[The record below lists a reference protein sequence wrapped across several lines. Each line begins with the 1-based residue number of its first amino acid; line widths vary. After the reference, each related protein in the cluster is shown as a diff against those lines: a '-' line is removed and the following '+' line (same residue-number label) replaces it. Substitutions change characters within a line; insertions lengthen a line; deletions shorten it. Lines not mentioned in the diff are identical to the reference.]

1 MGHISTLHFGTCTWT
16 FFNGTY
22 FNTPCWNFY
31 KKHSLMEHSS
41 TLLDGIYDYL
51 TCTLLNWSSA
61 SNAICCKIA
70 LKWLKSQKV
79 KVPLRHPKKWWP
91 PICTKIGPQIVES
104 PKFHINTL
112 LWTFFSQKAFKS
124 EFESRV
130 PFRSVKLDAHYA
142 SHFYNYESSIDVLL
156 TLPTIKY

>member
-1 MGHISTLHFGTCTWT
+1 
-16 FFNGTY
+16 
-22 FNTPCWNFY
+22 
-31 KKHSLMEHSS
+31 MEHSS

-51 TCTLLNWSSA
+51 TCTLLNRSFA
-61 SNAICCKIA
+61 INAICCKIA
-70 LKWLKSQKV
+70 SKWLKSQKV

-130 PFRSVKLDAHYA
+130 PFRSVKLDAHSA
-142 SHFYNYESSIDVLL
+142 SRFYNYESSIGDLLLLCSVLRGSSAQGETFIAWVL
-156 TLPTIKY
+156 ERSRSSRSQ

>member
-1 MGHISTLHFGTCTWT
+1 
-16 FFNGTY
+16 
-22 FNTPCWNFY
+22 
-31 KKHSLMEHSS
+31 MEHSL
-41 TLLDGIYDYL
+41 TLLDGNCDSL
-51 TCTLLNWSSA
+51 TFTLLNGTFVSSA
-61 SNAICCKIA
+61 ICWKIA
-70 LKWLKSQKV
+70 SKWLKSQKV

-130 PFRSVKLDAHYA
+130 PFRSVKLDAHSA
-142 SHFYNYESSIDVLL
+142 SRFYNYESSIDGLL
-156 TLPTIKY
+156 YESFFFLKKITTALLKSPGLVRRNNW

>member
-1 MGHISTLHFGTCTWT
+1 
-16 FFNGTY
+16 
-22 FNTPCWNFY
+22 
-31 KKHSLMEHSS
+31 MEHLS
-41 TLLDGIYDYL
+41 TLLDGNCDSL
-51 TCTLLNWSSA
+51 TFTLLNGTFV
-61 SNAICCKIA
+61 SNAICWNIA
-70 LKWLKSQKV
+70 SKWLKSQKV

-130 PFRSVKLDAHYA
+130 PFRSVKLDAHSA
-142 SHFYNYESSIDVLL
+142 SRFYNYESSIDVPYKKALWNVEWCVNKDLGVADLL
-156 TLPTIKY
+156 LWQ

>member
-1 MGHISTLHFGTCTWT
+1 
-16 FFNGTY
+16 
-22 FNTPCWNFY
+22 
-31 KKHSLMEHSS
+31 MEHLS
-41 TLLDGIYDYL
+41 TLLDGNCDSL
-51 TCTLLNWSSA
+51 TFTLLNGIFVSSA
-61 SNAICCKIA
+61 ICWKIA
-70 LKWLKSQKV
+70 SKWLKSQKV

-130 PFRSVKLDAHYA
+130 PFRSVKLDAHSA
-142 SHFYNYESSIDVLL
+142 SRFYNYESSIDVIPLWYNNSL
-156 TLPTIKY
+156 GRETLP

>member
-1 MGHISTLHFGTCTWT
+1 
-16 FFNGTY
+16 
-22 FNTPCWNFY
+22 
-31 KKHSLMEHSS
+31 MEHSL
-41 TLLDGIYDYL
+41 TLLDGNCDSL
-51 TCTLLNWSSA
+51 TFTLLNGTFVSSA
-61 SNAICCKIA
+61 ICWKKA
-70 LKWLKSQKV
+70 SKWLKSRKA

-130 PFRSVKLDAHYA
+130 PFRSVKLDAHSA
-142 SHFYNYESSIDVLL
+142 SRFYNYESSIGVYVLMYIL
-156 TLPTIKY
+156 YNTMVEFF

>member
-1 MGHISTLHFGTCTWT
+1 
-16 FFNGTY
+16 
-22 FNTPCWNFY
+22 
-31 KKHSLMEHSS
+31 MEHSL
-41 TLLDGIYDYL
+41 TLLDGNCDSL
-51 TCTLLNWSSA
+51 TFTLLNGTFVSSA
-61 SNAICCKIA
+61 ICWKITS
-70 LKWLKSQKV
+70 KWLKSQKV

-130 PFRSVKLDAHYA
+130 PFRSVKLDAHSA
-142 SHFYNYESSIDVLL
+142 SRFYNYESSMIVRKIFRQEKCNFVVNKAYFGQLWDNFIVVQQKLE
-156 TLPTIKY
+156 